1 MIVFGCSTGN
11 CFLEYLTLIA
21 NVIFFSMEMQFVVSK
36 KLVMVEAG
44 LGPVELNGI
53 NTFTLAM
60 IGYLTP
66 EFF

>member
-1 MIVFGCSTGN
+1 MIVSGCSTGN
-11 CFLEYLTLIA
+11 IFLEYLTLIV
-21 NVIFFSMEMQFVVSK
+21 NVVFFSMEMQYIISK

-44 LGPVELNGI
+44 IGPVELNAI
-53 NTFTLAM
+53 QTFTLAM

>member
-1 MIVFGCSTGN
+1 MMIM
-11 CFLEYLTLIA
+11 
-21 NVIFFSMEMQFVVSK
+21 NVVFFSMEMQHIISK

-53 NTFTLAM
+53 NTVTLAM

>member
-1 MIVFGCSTGN
+1 MMIVNIVF
-11 CFLEYLTLIA
+11 Y
-21 NVIFFSMEMQFVVSK
+21 SMEMQYTISK

-53 NTFTLAM
+53 NTATLAM

>member
-1 MIVFGCSTGN
+1 MMIM
-11 CFLEYLTLIA
+11 
-21 NVIFFSMEMQFVVSK
+21 NVVFFSMEMQHIISK

-44 LGPVELNGI
+44 IGPVELNAI
-53 NTFTLAM
+53 QTFTLAM